1 MCVYVCMY
9 IYICQCVERYI
20 WYASCSD
27 APYHMFQYMYIY
39 IYVYIYIFILH
50 ISYTSLIHTPII
62 YIYMYLF
69 IYILIYLWRFPKIEV
84 PPNSSILIGVSTG
97 NHLAMGVPPLQETL
111 SIIPQPRDAPRRRTL
126 NPLRLPSIAFSDSPS
141 CGSCGARW
149 CSSLR
154 WLPGHL

>member
-1 MCVYVCMY
+1 MYV
-9 IYICQCVERYI
+9 YICQCVERYI

-27 APYHMFQYMYIY
+27 APYHMFQYMYRYIYICIY
-39 IYVYIYIFILH
+39 IYIYTTHLVHIPNPYANYIYI
-50 ISYTSLIHTPII
+50 
-62 YIYMYLF
+62 YICIYLF

>member
-1 MCVYVCMY
+1 MPHVQTHH
-9 IYICQCVERYI
+9 IICFNICT
-20 WYASCSD
+20 
-27 APYHMFQYMYIY
+27 YIY
-39 IYVYIYIFILH
+39 IYVYI
-50 ISYTSLIHTPII
+50 I
-62 YIYMYLF
+62 YIYTTHLVHIPNPYANYIYICIYLF